1 MTTEVQITKNRSH
14 LLYFRKVM
22 SVLASRMG
30 MSRRAIAETH
40 HAVVRICTQS
50 EGCLNVHLSTS
61 EMYLIVEIS
70 GSVPEVSSLKRMSR
84 LVDKVE
90 VADRTITLTKCIR
103 KTETVAYSPA
113 LGTTAPQ
120 S

>member
-1 MTTEVQITKNRSH
+1 
-14 LLYFRKVM
+14 
-22 SVLASRMG
+22 
-30 MSRRAIAETH
+30 MSRRAVAETH
-40 HAVVRICTQS
+40 HAVVRICTRS

-70 GSVPEVSSLKRMSR
+70 GSVPEVSSLKRISR

-90 VADRTITLTKCIR
+90 VADHTITLTKCIR
-103 KTETVAYSPA
+103 KTEAVAYSQA
-113 LGTTAPQ
+113 LGTTASQ